1 MTEKQRRELLELYE
15 LRGEEIRNRLLE
27 FKETFQKADDLQI
40 FHELSFCILS
50 SGVGPKIAGQCMR
63 AIGEK
68 LADGEEDELLGRI
81 EVIHKYAEN
90 ASRYI
95 VFTRKYLK
103 EEHGFLLKSL
113 VSSFEDRVE
122 RRDFFAKN
130 PGIKGLGYMQAS
142 HFLRNLGFSG
152 YAILDRNNLASLSEL
167 GIIGETKY
175 PLTKKRYI
183 ETESLMTEAAHELG
197 ISLDEFDLLLWS
209 RKRKYVPR

>member
-15 LRGEEIRNRLLE
+15 FRGEEIRNRLLE
-27 FKETFQKADDLQI
+27 FKEAFQKADDLQI

-81 EVIHKYAEN
+81 ETIHKYAEN

-95 VFTRKYLK
+95 VFTREYLK

-175 PLTKKRYI
+175 PLTKKRYL

>member
-1 MTEKQRRELLELYE
+1 MTEKERRELLELYE
-15 LRGEEIRNRLLE
+15 LKKEEIRNRLLE
-27 FKETFQKADDLQI
+27 FRRAFEEADDRRI
-40 FHELSFCILS
+40 FRELSFCILS
-50 SGVGPKIAGQCMR
+50 SGAGPKIAGQCVSAM
-63 AIGEK
+63 GEK
-68 LADGEEDELLGRI
+68 LMDGEENELLGRI
-81 EVIHKYAEN
+81 EAIHKYAEN

-95 VFTRKYLK
+95 VFTREYLR

-152 YAILDRNNLASLSEL
+152 YAILDRNNLASLFEL
-167 GIIGETKY
+167 GITGETKY
-175 PLTKKRYI
+175 PLTKKRYL
-183 ETESLMTEAAHELG
+183 ETESAMTEAARGLG

>member
-1 MTEKQRRELLELYE
+1 MREKEKRELLELYE
-15 LRGEEIRNRLLE
+15 LKKEEIQNRLLE
-27 FKETFQKADDLQI
+27 FKQAFQEADDRQI
-40 FHELSFCILS
+40 FRELSFCILS
-50 SGVGPKIAGQCMR
+50 SGVGPKIAGQCMS

-68 LADGEEDELLGRI
+68 LADGEENELLERI
-81 EVIHKYAEN
+81 GAIHKYAEN

-95 VFTRKYLK
+95 VFTREYLK
-103 EEHGFLLKSL
+103 KEHGFLLKSL

-122 RRDFFAKN
+122 RREFFAKN

-175 PLTKKRYI
+175 PLTKKRYL
-183 ETESLMTEAAHELG
+183 ETESLMAEAAHELG
-197 ISLDEFDLLLWS
+197 ISLDELDLLLWS

>member
-1 MTEKQRRELLELYE
+1 MTEKQKRELLELYE
-15 LRGEEIRNRLLE
+15 LRKEEIRSRLLE
-27 FKETFQKADDLQI
+27 FKETFQEADDLGI

-50 SGVGPKIAGQCMR
+50 SGVGPKTAGQCIS
-63 AIGEK
+63 AIGKE
-68 LADGEEDELLGRI
+68 LINGGENELLGRI
-81 EVIHKYAEN
+81 EGIHKYAEN

-95 VFTRKYLK
+95 VFTREYLK

-113 VSSFEDRVE
+113 VSSFEDSVE

-152 YAILDRNNLASLSEL
+152 YAILDRNNIASLFEL
-167 GIIGETKY
+167 GITSETKY
-175 PLTKKRYI
+175 PLSKKRYI
-183 ETESLMTEAAHELG
+183 ETENLMTDCAHKLG
-197 ISLDEFDLLLWS
+197 MSLDEFDLLLWS

>member
-1 MTEKQRRELLELYE
+1 MKEEERRELLELYE
-15 LRGEEIRNRLLE
+15 LKKEEIQNRLLE
-27 FKETFQKADDLQI
+27 FKQAFQGADDLQI
-40 FHELSFCILS
+40 FRELSFCILS
-50 SGVGPKIAGQCMR
+50 SGVGPKVAGQCMS

-68 LADGEEDELLGRI
+68 LVDGEKDELLGRI
-81 EVIHKYAEN
+81 GAIHKYAEN

-95 VFTRKYLK
+95 VFSREYLK

-130 PGIKGLGYMQAS
+130 PGIKGLGYTQAS

-167 GIIGETKY
+167 GIMGEMKY
-175 PLTKKRYI
+175 PLTKKRYL

>member
-1 MTEKQRRELLELYE
+1 MREKEKRELLELYE
-15 LRGEEIRNRLLE
+15 LKKEEIQNRLLE
-27 FKETFQKADDLQI
+27 FKQAFQEADDRQI
-40 FHELSFCILS
+40 FRELSFCILS
-50 SGVGPKIAGQCMR
+50 SGVGPKIAGQCMS

-68 LADGEEDELLGRI
+68 LADGEEDELLERI
-81 EVIHKYAEN
+81 GAIHKYAEN

-95 VFTRKYLK
+95 AFTREYLK
-103 EEHGFLLKSL
+103 KEHGFLLKSL

-122 RRDFFAKN
+122 RREFFARN

-167 GIIGETKY
+167 GVIGETKY
-175 PLTKKRYI
+175 PLTKKRYL
-183 ETESLMTEAAHELG
+183 ETESLMAEAAHELG
-197 ISLDEFDLLLWS
+197 ISLDELDLLLWS

>member
-1 MTEKQRRELLELYE
+1 MTEKQKRELLELYG
-15 LRGEEIRNRLLE
+15 LRGEEIRSRLLE
-27 FKETFQKADDLQI
+27 FKETFQKADDLRI

-50 SGVGPKIAGQCMR
+50 SGVGPKIAGQCMS

-68 LADGEEDELLGRI
+68 LADGEEDELLDRI
-81 EVIHKYAEN
+81 ETIHKYAEN

-95 VFTRKYLK
+95 VFTREYFKK
-103 EEHGFLLKSL
+103 EHGFLLKSL

-175 PLTKKRYI
+175 PLTKKRYL

>member
-15 LRGEEIRNRLLE
+15 LKKEEIRNRLLE
-27 FKETFQKADDLQI
+27 FKQAFQEADDRQI
-40 FHELSFCILS
+40 FRELSFCILS
-50 SGVGPKIAGQCMR
+50 SGVGPKVAGQCMS

-68 LADGEEDELLGRI
+68 LVDGEKGELLERI
-81 EVIHKYAEN
+81 GTIHKYAEN

-95 VFTRKYLK
+95 VFTREYLK
-103 EEHGFLLKSL
+103 EEHGFLLKAL
-113 VSSFEDRVE
+113 VSSFGDRVE

-130 PGIKGLGYMQAS
+130 PEIKGLGYMQAS

-152 YAILDRNNLASLSEL
+152 YAILDRNNLASLFEL
-167 GIIGETKY
+167 GVIGETKY
-175 PLTKKRYI
+175 PLTKKRYL
-183 ETESLMTEAAHELG
+183 ETESLMTKAAHELG

>member
-1 MTEKQRRELLELYE
+1 MTEKQKRELLELYE
-15 LRGEEIRNRLLE
+15 LRKEEIRSRLLE

-50 SGVGPKIAGQCMR
+50 SGVGPKIAGQCMK
-63 AIGEK
+63 AMGEK

-81 EVIHKYAEN
+81 EAIHKYAEN

-95 VFTRKYLK
+95 VFTREYLK
-103 EEHGFLLKSL
+103 KEHGFLLKLL
-113 VSSFEDRVE
+113 VSSFEDRVQ

-152 YAILDRNNLASLSEL
+152 YAILDRNNLASLFEL
-167 GIIGETKY
+167 GIISKTKY
-175 PLTKKRYI
+175 PLSKKRYI
-183 ETESLMTEAAHELG
+183 ETENLMADATRELG

-209 RKRKYVPR
+209 RKRKYIPR

>member
-1 MTEKQRRELLELYE
+1 MTEKEKQELLELYE
-15 LRGEEIRNRLLE
+15 LKKEEIQNRLLE
-27 FKETFQKADDLQI
+27 FKQAFKEADDHQI
-40 FHELSFCILS
+40 FRELSFCILS
-50 SGVGPKIAGQCMR
+50 SGVGPKIAGQCVS

-68 LADGEEDELLGRI
+68 LVNGEENELLGRI
-81 EVIHKYAEN
+81 GAIHKYAEN
-90 ASRYI
+90 TSHYI
-95 VFTRKYLK
+95 VFTREYLK
-103 EEHGFLLKSL
+103 EKHGFLLKSL

-152 YAILDRNNLASLSEL
+152 YAILDRNNLASLFEL
-167 GIIGETKY
+167 GVTGKMKY
-175 PLTKKRYI
+175 PLTKKRYL
-183 ETESLMTEAAHELG
+183 ETESLMTKAAHELG

>member
-1 MTEKQRRELLELYE
+1 MKEKERRELLELYE
-15 LRGEEIRNRLLE
+15 LKKEEIQDRLLE
-27 FKETFQKADDLQI
+27 FKQAFEEADDRQI

-50 SGVGPKIAGQCMR
+50 SGVGPKIAGQCMS

-68 LADGEEDELLGRI
+68 LVGGEEDELLGRI
-81 EVIHKYAEN
+81 GAIHKYAEN

-95 VFTRKYLK
+95 VFTREYLR

-113 VSSFEDRVE
+113 VSSFENRVE

-152 YAILDRNNLASLSEL
+152 YAILDRNNLASLLEL
-167 GIIGETKY
+167 GIIGEMKY
-175 PLTKKRYI
+175 PLTKKRYL
-183 ETESLMTEAAHELG
+183 ETESLMTGASHELG

>member
-1 MTEKQRRELLELYE
+1 MKEKERRELLELYE
-15 LRGEEIRNRLLE
+15 LKKEEIQDRLLE
-27 FKETFQKADDLQI
+27 FKQAFEEADDRQI

-50 SGVGPKIAGQCMR
+50 SGVGPKIAGQCMS

-68 LADGEEDELLGRI
+68 LVGGEEDELLGRI
-81 EVIHKYAEN
+81 GAIHKYAEN

-95 VFTRKYLK
+95 VFTREYLR

-113 VSSFEDRVE
+113 VSSFENRVE

-152 YAILDRNNLASLSEL
+152 YAILDRNNLASLLEL
-167 GIIGETKY
+167 GIIGEMKY
-175 PLTKKRYI
+175 PLTKKRYL
-183 ETESLMTEAAHELG
+183 ETESLMRETSHELG

>member
-15 LRGEEIRNRLLE
+15 LRKEEIQNRLLE
-27 FKETFQKADDLQI
+27 FKQAFEEADDRQI
-40 FHELSFCILS
+40 LRELSFCILS
-50 SGVGPKIAGQCMR
+50 SGVGPRIAGQCMS

-68 LADGEEDELLGRI
+68 LVDGEEDELLGRI
-81 EVIHKYAEN
+81 GAIHKYAEN

-95 VFTRKYLK
+95 VFTREYLK

-113 VSSFEDRVE
+113 VSSFGDRVE

-152 YAILDRNNLASLSEL
+152 YAILDRNNLASLFEL

-175 PLTKKRYI
+175 PLTKKRYL
-183 ETESLMTEAAHELG
+183 EAENLMTEAANELG

>member
-1 MTEKQRRELLELYE
+1 MTEEERLELLELYE
-15 LRGEEIRNRLLE
+15 LKKEEIQDRLLE
-27 FKETFQKADDLQI
+27 FKQAFREADDRQI
-40 FHELSFCILS
+40 FRELSFCILS
-50 SGVGPKIAGQCMR
+50 SGIGPKIAGQCMS

-68 LADGEEDELLGRI
+68 LVDGEEDELLERI
-81 EVIHKYAEN
+81 GAIHKYAEN

-95 VFTRKYLK
+95 VFTREYLR

-152 YAILDRNNLASLSEL
+152 YAILDRNNLASLFEL

-175 PLTKKRYI
+175 PLTKKRYL
-183 ETESLMTEAAHELG
+183 ETENLMTEASRELG
-197 ISLDEFDLLLWS
+197 ISLDELDLLLWS

>member
-1 MTEKQRRELLELYE
+1 MTEKQKRELLELYE

-63 AIGEK
+63 AMGEK
-68 LADGEEDELLGRI
+68 LAEGEEDELLGRI
-81 EVIHKYAEN
+81 EAIHKYAEN

-95 VFTRKYLK
+95 VFTREYLK

-152 YAILDRNNLASLSEL
+152 YAILDRNNLASLFEL

-175 PLTKKRYI
+175 PLTKKRYL

-197 ISLDEFDLLLWS
+197 ISPDEFDLLLWS
-209 RKRKYVPR
+209 RKRKYIPR

>member
-1 MTEKQRRELLELYE
+1 MTEEEKLELLELYE
-15 LRGEEIRNRLLE
+15 LKKEEIQDRLLE
-27 FKETFQKADDLQI
+27 FKQAFREADDPQV
-40 FHELSFCILS
+40 FRELSFCILS
-50 SGVGPKIAGQCMR
+50 SGVGPKIAGQCMST
-63 AIGEK
+63 IGER
-68 LADGEEDELLGRI
+68 LVDGEEDELLERI
-81 EVIHKYAEN
+81 GAIHKYAEN

-95 VFTRKYLK
+95 VFTREYLR
-103 EEHGFLLKSL
+103 EEHGFLLKAL

-152 YAILDRNNLASLSEL
+152 YAILDRNNLASLFEL

-175 PLTKKRYI
+175 PLTKKRYL

>member
-1 MTEKQRRELLELYE
+1 MKEKERRELLELYE
-15 LRGEEIRNRLLE
+15 LKKEEIQNRLLE
-27 FKETFQKADDLQI
+27 FKQAFHEADDLQI
-40 FHELSFCILS
+40 FRELSFCILS
-50 SGVGPKIAGQCMR
+50 SGVGPKIAGQCMS
-63 AIGEK
+63 ALGEK
-68 LADGEEDELLGRI
+68 LVDGKEDELLERI
-81 EVIHKYAEN
+81 GAVHKYAEN

-95 VFTRKYLK
+95 VFSREYLK
-103 EEHGFLLKSL
+103 EERGFLLKSL

-130 PGIKGLGYMQAS
+130 PGIKGLGYTQAS

-167 GIIGETKY
+167 GIIGEMKY
-175 PLTKKRYI
+175 PLTKKRYL

>member
-1 MTEKQRRELLELYE
+1 MTEKQKRELLELYE

-63 AIGEK
+63 AIGER

-81 EVIHKYAEN
+81 EAIHKYAEN

-95 VFTRKYLK
+95 VFTREYLK

-167 GIIGETKY
+167 GIIGKTKY
-175 PLTKKRYI
+175 PLTKRRYL

>member
-15 LRGEEIRNRLLE
+15 LRGEEIRNQLLE
-27 FKETFQKADDLQI
+27 FKETLQKADDLGI

-50 SGVGPKIAGQCMR
+50 SGVGPQIAGQCMR

-68 LADGEEDELLGRI
+68 LGNGEEDELLGHI
-81 EVIHKYAEN
+81 ETIHKYAEN

-95 VFTRKYLK
+95 VFTREYLK
-103 EEHGFLLKSL
+103 KEHGFLLKSL

-152 YAILDRNNLASLSEL
+152 YAILDRNNLASLFEL

-175 PLTKKRYI
+175 PLTKKRYL

>member
-1 MTEKQRRELLELYE
+1 MTEKERRELLELYE
-15 LRGEEIRNRLLE
+15 LKKEEIRNRLLE
-27 FKETFQKADDLQI
+27 FRRAFEEADDRRI
-40 FHELSFCILS
+40 FRELSFCILS
-50 SGVGPKIAGQCMR
+50 SGAGPKIAGQCVSAM
-63 AIGEK
+63 GEK
-68 LADGEEDELLGRI
+68 LMDGEENELLGRI
-81 EVIHKYAEN
+81 EAIHKYAEN

-95 VFTRKYLK
+95 VFTREYLRK
-103 EEHGFLLKSL
+103 EHGFLLKSL

-152 YAILDRNNLASLSEL
+152 YAILDRNNLASLFEL
-167 GIIGETKY
+167 GITGETKY
-175 PLTKKRYI
+175 PLTKKRYL
-183 ETESLMTEAAHELG
+183 ETESAMTEAARGLG

>member
-1 MTEKQRRELLELYE
+1 MTEKQKRELLGLYE
-15 LRGEEIRNRLLE
+15 LRGEEIRSRLLE

-81 EVIHKYAEN
+81 ETIHKYAEN

-95 VFTRKYLK
+95 VFTREYLK

-130 PGIKGLGYMQAS
+130 SGIKGLGYMQAS
-142 HFLRNLGFSG
+142 HFLRNLGLSG

-167 GIIGETKY
+167 GIIGEMKY
-175 PLTKKRYI
+175 PLTKKRYL

>member
-1 MTEKQRRELLELYE
+1 MKEKERRELLELYE
-15 LRGEEIRNRLLE
+15 LKKEEIQNRLLE
-27 FKETFQKADDLQI
+27 FKQAFHEADDLQI

-50 SGVGPKIAGQCMR
+50 SGVGPKIAGQCMS
-63 AIGEK
+63 ALGEK
-68 LADGEEDELLGRI
+68 LVDGKEDELLERI
-81 EVIHKYAEN
+81 GAVHKYAEN

-95 VFTRKYLK
+95 VFTRKYLR

-130 PGIKGLGYMQAS
+130 PGIKGLGYTQAS

-167 GIIGETKY
+167 GIIGEMKY
-175 PLTKKRYI
+175 PLTKKRYL

>member
-1 MTEKQRRELLELYE
+1 MTEKEKRELLELYG
-15 LRGEEIRNRLLE
+15 LKKEEIRNRLLE
-27 FKETFQKADDLQI
+27 FKQAFREADDRRI
-40 FHELSFCILS
+40 FRELSFCILS
-50 SGVGPKIAGQCMR
+50 SGVGPKIAGQCVS

-68 LADGEEDELLGRI
+68 LLEGKENELLGRI
-81 EVIHKYAEN
+81 GAIHKYAEN

-95 VFTRKYLK
+95 VFTREYLN
-103 EEHGFLLKSL
+103 EEHGFFLKSL

-152 YAILDRNNLASLSEL
+152 YAILDRNNLASLFEL
-167 GIIGETKY
+167 GVTGETKY
-175 PLTKKRYI
+175 PLAKKRYL
-183 ETESLMTEAAHELG
+183 ETESLMTEAACELG

>member
-1 MTEKQRRELLELYE
+1 MTEEEKLELLELYE
-15 LRGEEIRNRLLE
+15 LKKEEIQDRLLE
-27 FKETFQKADDLQI
+27 FKQAFREADDRQI
-40 FHELSFCILS
+40 FRELSFCILS
-50 SGVGPKIAGQCMR
+50 SGVGPKIAGQCMS

-68 LADGEEDELLGRI
+68 LVDGEEDELLERI
-81 EVIHKYAEN
+81 GAIHKYAEN

-95 VFTRKYLK
+95 VFTREYLR

-152 YAILDRNNLASLSEL
+152 YAILDRNNLASLFEL

-175 PLTKKRYI
+175 PLTKKRYL
-183 ETESLMTEAAHELG
+183 ETENLMTEASRELG

>member
-1 MTEKQRRELLELYE
+1 MKEKEKRELLELYE
-15 LRGEEIRNRLLE
+15 LKKEEIRNRLLE
-27 FKETFQKADDLQI
+27 FKQAFQEADDLQI

-50 SGVGPKIAGQCMR
+50 SGVGPKIAGQCMS

-68 LADGEEDELLGRI
+68 LVDGEKDELLGRI
-81 EVIHKYAEN
+81 GAIHKYAEN

-95 VFTRKYLK
+95 VFTREYLE

-113 VSSFEDRVE
+113 VSSFENRVE

-167 GIIGETKY
+167 GIIGEMKY
-175 PLTKKRYI
+175 PLTKKRYL
-183 ETESLMTEAAHELG
+183 ETESLMREASHELG

>member
-1 MTEKQRRELLELYE
+1 MREKEKRELLELYE
-15 LRGEEIRNRLLE
+15 LKKEEIQNRLLE
-27 FKETFQKADDLQI
+27 FKQAFQEADDRQI
-40 FHELSFCILS
+40 FRELSFCILS
-50 SGVGPKIAGQCMR
+50 SGVGPKIAGQCMS

-68 LADGEEDELLGRI
+68 LADGEEDELLERI
-81 EVIHKYAEN
+81 GAIHKYAEN

-95 VFTRKYLK
+95 VFTREYLK
-103 EEHGFLLKSL
+103 KEHGFLLKSL

-122 RRDFFAKN
+122 RREFFAKN

-167 GIIGETKY
+167 GVIGETKY
-175 PLTKKRYI
+175 PLTKKRYL
-183 ETESLMTEAAHELG
+183 ETENLMAEAAHELG
-197 ISLDEFDLLLWS
+197 ISLDELDLLLWS

>member
-1 MTEKQRRELLELYE
+1 MTEEEKLELLELYE
-15 LRGEEIRNRLLE
+15 LKKEEIQDRLLE
-27 FKETFQKADDLQI
+27 FKQAFREADDPQV
-40 FHELSFCILS
+40 FRELSFCILS
-50 SGVGPKIAGQCMR
+50 SGVGPKIAGQCMS
-63 AIGEK
+63 AIGER
-68 LADGEEDELLGRI
+68 LVDGEEDELLERI
-81 EVIHKYAEN
+81 GAIHKYAEN

-95 VFTRKYLK
+95 VFTREYLR
-103 EEHGFLLKSL
+103 EEHGFLLKAL

-152 YAILDRNNLASLSEL
+152 YAILDRNNLASLFEL

-175 PLTKKRYI
+175 PLTKKRYL

>member
-1 MTEKQRRELLELYE
+1 MTEKQRQELLELYE

-27 FKETFQKADDLQI
+27 FKETLREADDLQI

-50 SGVGPKIAGQCMR
+50 SGVGPQVAGQCMR

-68 LADGEEDELLGRI
+68 LADGEEDELLSRI
-81 EVIHKYAEN
+81 ETIHKYAEN

-95 VFTRKYLK
+95 VFTREYLK
-103 EEHGFLLKSL
+103 KEHGFLLKSL

-175 PLTKKRYI
+175 PLSKKRYL
-183 ETESLMTEAAHELG
+183 EAEGLMTEAAHELG

>member
-1 MTEKQRRELLELYE
+1 MTEKQKRELLELYG
-15 LRGEEIRNRLLE
+15 LRGKEIRSRLLE

-50 SGVGPKIAGQCMR
+50 SGVGPKTAGRCMG

-81 EVIHKYAEN
+81 ETIHKYAEN

-95 VFTRKYLK
+95 VSTRKYLK

-167 GIIGETKY
+167 GITGETKY
-175 PLTKKRYI
+175 PLTRKRYL
-183 ETESLMTEAAHELG
+183 ETESLMTEAARELEV
-197 ISLDEFDLLLWS
+197 SLDEFDLLLWS

>member
-1 MTEKQRRELLELYE
+1 MTEEQKRELLELYE

-68 LADGEEDELLGRI
+68 LAEGEEDELLGRI
-81 EVIHKYAEN
+81 ETIHKYAEN

-95 VFTRKYLK
+95 VFTREYLK

-175 PLTKKRYI
+175 PLTKRRYL
-183 ETESLMTEAAHELG
+183 ETESLMTEAAYELG